1 MSVTKLAETVLEA
14 LGREAA
20 EDFTAW
26 FEERLSRAGLLP
38 GVQLSP
44 FVARQKVNVL
54 VLERVS
60 NLLLAND
67 PQLVQVTEDEYVWR
81 VPVDLTYP
89 KRGRIGCVGE
99 LDVDARLA
107 KFVTTRCCWQTLLP
121 KPDKSLKTRC
131 RPRHE

>member
-1 MSVTKLAETVLEA
+1 MSVTKLPETVLEA
-14 LGREAA
+14 LGQDAA
-20 EDFTAW
+20 EDLTAW

-38 GVQLSP
+38 GVQISP

-89 KRGRIGCVGE
+89 ERGRVGCVGE
-99 LDVDARLA
+99 LDVDARYGQIRYDEAVLA
-107 KFVTTRCCWQTLLP
+107 DFAARARQIAEDMMSSST
-121 KPDKSLKTRC
+121 
-131 RPRHE
+131 

>member
-1 MSVTKLAETVLEA
+1 MSVTKLPETVLEA
-14 LGREAA
+14 LGQEAA
-20 EDFTAW
+20 EDLTAW

-38 GVQLSP
+38 GVQISP
-44 FVARQKVNVL
+44 FIARQKVNVL

-89 KRGRIGCVGE
+89 ERGRVGCVGE
-99 LDVDARLA
+99 LDVDARYGQVRYDEALLA
-107 KFVTTRCCWQTLLP
+107 DFAAKARQIAQDVMSSST
-121 KPDKSLKTRC
+121 
-131 RPRHE
+131 